1 MLTSRTIDAGPLL
14 VLGGA
19 VLLLIALFL
28 PWYEPSLEAWTI
40 FEVLDLL
47 LAAAAVV
54 AIMAALGLLAGF
66 PSAPD
71 PRVLPWASGVA
82 FLLVC
87 ATLLNRPPV
96 VGPGEHEVGIW
107 LALAGSA
114 LMAAGTVL
122 RLARV
127 SIALDIA
134 ARDRDRP
141 EPAAGSGAAPA
152 SGAATGQR
160 AGGGSGAPAR
170 PVTGSS
176 GGAGA
181 TPDAP
186 LFAGDEETQPTEPMR
201 PAKD

>member
-19 VLLLIALFL
+19 VLLLIGLFL

-54 AIMAALGLLAGF
+54 AIMAALGMLARF
-66 PSAPD
+66 PGAPD
-71 PRVLPWASGVA
+71 AKVLPWASGIA

-87 ATLLNRPPV
+87 ATLVNRPPV

-134 ARDRDRP
+134 ARDRDRTGAASGP
-141 EPAAGSGAAPA
+141 DEAGAAGSPAGRGTTAAPA
-152 SGAATGQR
+152 SPAEPAA
-160 AGGGSGAPAR
+160 
-170 PVTGSS
+170 GSS

-186 LFAGDEETQPTEPMR
+186 LFAGDEGTEPTEPMR